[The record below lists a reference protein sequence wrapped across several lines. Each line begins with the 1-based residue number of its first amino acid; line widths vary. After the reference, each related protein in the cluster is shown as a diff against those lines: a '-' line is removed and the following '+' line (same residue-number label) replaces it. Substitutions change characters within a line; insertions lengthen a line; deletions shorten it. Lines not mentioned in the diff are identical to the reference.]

1 MKLRLCF
8 VAVWIFRHAASGF
21 VHSPTV
27 NRQGASISC
36 NEWLKT
42 HTACTAVSTADS
54 SVQRRRL
61 LGGSITTAA
70 AGFLGGGSASN
81 EAAVSIKPLVDM
93 PLRRLQLPK
102 GGVGRDY
109 VVVPLSFAGSD
120 KVQIHVALFYT
131 KRLREVMWNILI
143 SPSVLFF
150 LLYSF
155 NHSMIRSSNMKFCV
169 RWKNFCW
176 TREML

>member
-8 VAVWIFRHAASGF
+8 VAVLILRHAASGF
-21 VHSPTV
+21 VHSPTI
-27 NRQGASISC
+27 NCRGASISC

-42 HTACTAVSTADS
+42 HTTCTTVSAIPSTADS
-54 SVQRRRL
+54 SMARRRL

-131 KRLREVMWNILI
+131 KRLREVMWNIVI
-143 SPSVLFF
+143 SPSAFF
-150 LLYSF
+150 F
-155 NHSMIRSSNMKFCV
+155 AVQF
-169 RWKNFCW
+169 
-176 TREML
+176 